1 MFNSKCKYC
10 GESKQV
16 CEEQQRAEGQ
26 AYVTKVA
33 PIVATAN
40 GVDLTS
46 YTSDFGPGG
55 VMDYLRKA
63 AGGDLVDGA
72 AGKGLIGVK
81 RSSDDIGNARDVLG
95 TKGVVCRTDKKPN
108 SWWRIDFKKHQV
120 RGIQRYS
127 LRHGY
132 SDSYGS
138 LRHWRLEGSADGGA
152 SWVAIDVRG
161 KEGGNKDEGDKSL
174 DGGFAT
180 HTWEVNNGGGQEQQ
194 QQQQWFD
201 SLRILQTGKNSD
213 GDDYLMLSG
222 WEVYGTLR
230 ERQ

>member
-1 MFNSKCKYC
+1 M
-10 GESKQV
+10 
-16 CEEQQRAEGQ
+16 A
-26 AYVTKVA
+26 AA
-33 PIVATAN
+33 AWN
-40 GVDLTS
+40 GGDLTS

-72 AGKGLIGVK
+72 AGEGLVGVA
-81 RSSDDIGNARDVLG
+81 RSSDCDGKARDVLG
-95 TKGVVCRTDKKPN
+95 TEGVWCCTYREPN

-127 LRHGY
+127 LRHGWGVNW
-132 SDSYGS
+132 GS

-174 DGGFAT
+174 NGDGYAT
-180 HTWEVNNGGGQEQQ
+180 HTWEVNNGGG

-201 SLRILQTGKNSD
+201 SLRILQTGKNS
-213 GDDYLMLSG
+213 SG
-222 WEVYGTLR
+222 TNHLLCAGIELYGKLLAPGS
-230 ERQ
+230 